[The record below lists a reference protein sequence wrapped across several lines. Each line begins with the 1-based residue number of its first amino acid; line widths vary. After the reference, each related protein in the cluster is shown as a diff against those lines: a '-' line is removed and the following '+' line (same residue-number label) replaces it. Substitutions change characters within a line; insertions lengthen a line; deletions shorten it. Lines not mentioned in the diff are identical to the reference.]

1 MELVKRFFTND
12 NTMLVLVLINTGIIF
27 ISGFMPG
34 QGGWLLIVDTLF
46 TLLFL
51 VEAVVKIR
59 VRGFSDYWSDGWN
72 RFDFILVLLAL
83 PSCIN
88 LFGIIFP
95 GTSIL
100 LSLRTMRAFKT
111 FRLLKF
117 VPNVDNLING
127 IKLASKASFIV
138 AIGLMVLLLVFS
150 IVTTFLFGS
159 AAPQY
164 FGNPALSVYSIF
176 RLFTIE
182 GWYDMPEAIAANSG
196 TGMAVLARIYFSF
209 LLFLGGIIGMS
220 LVNSIFVD
228 AMAADNNDE
237 VLEKLSQIE
246 EKLDKMQQE
255 RTIVEK
261 AQFLHSGTDPVCN

>member
-1 MELVKRFFTND
+1 
-12 NTMLVLVLINTGIIF
+12 MLVLVLINTGIIF
-27 ISGFMPG
+27 VSGFIPE
-34 QGGWLLIVDTLF
+34 QGGTLLIIDSLF

-51 VEAVVKIR
+51 LEAVVKIH
-59 VRGFSDYWSDGWN
+59 VHGFSGYWSDGWN

-88 LFGIIFP
+88 VFGYDFP

-100 LSLRTMRAFKT
+100 LSLRMMRAFKS

-117 VPNVDNLING
+117 IPNVDNLLNG
-127 IKLASKASFIV
+127 IKLAFKASYIV
-138 AIGLMVLLLVFS
+138 SIGMIVFLLIFS
-150 IVTTFLFGS
+150 IITTFLFGS
-159 AAPQY
+159 AAPHY

-182 GWYDMPEAIAANSG
+182 GWYEMPEAIAANSG
-196 TGMAVLARIYFSF
+196 TAMAVFARIYFSI
-209 LLFLGGIIGMS
+209 LLFMGGIIGMS

-237 VLEKLSQIE
+237 VLDKLSQL
-246 EKLDKMQQE
+246 EKKIDKLN
-255 RTIVEK
+255 TKDI
-261 AQFLHSGTDPVCN
+261 

>member
-1 MELVKRFFTND
+1 MELAKRIFTND
-12 NTMLVLVLINTGIIF
+12 NIMLVLVIINTGIIF
-27 ISGFMPG
+27 ISGFMPN
-34 QGGWLLIVDTLF
+34 QGGTLLIVDSLF

-51 VEAVVKIR
+51 FEAFVKIY
-59 VRGFSDYWSDGWN
+59 VHGFTGYWSDGWN

-88 LFGIIFP
+88 LFGGDFP

-100 LSLRTMRAFKT
+100 LSLRTMRAFKS

-117 VPNVDNLING
+117 IPNVDSLLNG
-127 IKLASKASFIV
+127 VKLASKASFIV
-138 AIGLMVLLLVFS
+138 SIGLIVLLLVFS
-150 IVTTFLFGS
+150 IVTTFLFGES
-159 AAPQY
+159 APQY

-182 GWYDMPEAIAANSG
+182 GWYEMPEAIAANSG
-196 TGMAVLARIYFSF
+196 TTIAVLARIYFSF

-237 VLEKLSQIE
+237 VLEKLSQLE
-246 EKLDKMQQE
+246 RKLDNILDKNNKN
-255 RTIVEK
+255 V
-261 AQFLHSGTDPVCN
+261 TDKQITPN

>member
-1 MELVKRFFTND
+1 MESIKRFFTNESI
-12 NTMLVLVLINTGIIF
+12 MLVLVLINTGIIF
-27 ISGFMPG
+27 ISGFISG
-34 QGGWLLIVDTLF
+34 QGGILLVIDTVF

-51 VEAVVKIR
+51 LEALVKIYAI
-59 VRGFSDYWSDGWN
+59 GFSRYWSEGWN
-72 RFDFILVLLAL
+72 RFDFIIVLLAL

-88 LFGIIFP
+88 LFGVVFP

-100 LSLRTMRAFKT
+100 LSLRTMRAFKS

-117 VPNVDNLING
+117 IPHIDNLVNG

-138 AIGLMVLLLVFS
+138 ALGLIVLLLVFS
-150 IVTTFLFGS
+150 IITTFLFGNS
-159 AAPQY
+159 APQY

-182 GWYDMPEAIAANSG
+182 GWYDMPEAIALNSG
-196 TGMAVLARIYFSF
+196 NGMAVFARIYFSC

-237 VLEKLSQIE
+237 VLNKLSEIE
-246 EKLDKMQQE
+246 KQLNEMRENK
-255 RTIVEK
+255 
-261 AQFLHSGTDPVCN
+261 

>member
-1 MELVKRFFTND
+1 MEVAKHFFTND
-12 NTMLVLVLINTGIIF
+12 NMMLVLVLINTGIIF
-27 ISGFMPG
+27 VSGFMPG
-34 QGGWLLIVDTLF
+34 QGDGLLIVDTLF

-51 VEAVVKIR
+51 FEALVKIR
-59 VRGFSDYWSDGWN
+59 VHGFSDYWSDGWN

-88 LFGIIFP
+88 LFGIVFP
-95 GTSIL
+95 GTNIL

-117 VPNVDNLING
+117 IPNIDNLING

-138 AIGLMVLLLVFS
+138 AIGLIVLLLVFS
-150 IVTTFLFGS
+150 IITTFLFGDS
-159 AAPQY
+159 APQY

-196 TGMAVLARIYFSF
+196 SAMAVFARIYFAI
-209 LLFLGGIIGMS
+209 LLFFGGIIGMS

-237 VLEKLSQIE
+237 VLEKLSRL
-246 EKLDKMQQE
+246 EKKIDEMQK
-255 RTIVEK
+255 R
-261 AQFLHSGTDPVCN
+261 